1 MKFNWEKSSRTI
13 EVTELP
19 GRVAGLVSADE
30 LTVSVDYTNGPSCRK
45 GITLDNAVLPLM
57 AAAPELLEA
66 LRGLVARVR
75 VYEEWASR
83 ELMADP
89 KFNPRPCH
97 KSILESIREHGA
109 LDDADAAIAKAEGKP
124 DAIAFRKPI
133 A

>member
-1 MKFNWEKSSRTI
+1 MKFNWEKSNRTL

-30 LTVSVDYTNGPSCRK
+30 LTVSVDYTDGPSCRK

-66 LRGLVARVR
+66 LKILRAQIGDYRDGQGA
-75 VYEEWASR
+75 A
-83 ELMADP
+83 
-89 KFNPRPCH
+89 KFHACN
-97 KSILESIREHGA
+97 I
-109 LDDADAAIAKAEGKP
+109 ADAAIAKAEGKP